1 MPYLDAA
8 NYLTWLA
15 VTTYSNEQI
24 KHLFDINS
32 PDRQLKRNAVLVTI
46 FDGFAFCDNSV
57 M

>member
-24 KHLFDINS
+24 KYLFDINS